1 MAVLFEDLRVLQ
13 EAEAVAD
20 VVWEVVVTWES
31 FQRETVGKQMVRAI
45 DSVGANIAE
54 GYGRFHYGEKLQF
67 LYYARGSLYETKYW
81 LNRGRSRKLFS
92 EDIAN
97 DVAQK
102 LSNIARQLNA
112 YAKTTKNQ
120 RSQSSKT
127 KMRERGNIYTANV
140 KEEFDDWEL
149 FTQEEINSLESL
161 NSPNSTIT

>member
-97 DVAQK
+97 DVAQNY
-102 LSNIARQLNA
+102 LILPVN
-112 YAKTTKNQ
+112 
-120 RSQSSKT
+120 
-127 KMRERGNIYTANV
+127 
-140 KEEFDDWEL
+140 
-149 FTQEEINSLESL
+149 
-161 NSPNSTIT
+161 